1 MSSVVNGSAD
11 LNREHGRAELVCL
24 QPGTCSERATLHLM
38 GRDLPDASVTYV
50 ATFEDGLEML
60 KSRTS
65 PEMLMFLPHV
75 HHLARAATL
84 DDRLELVPRL
94 AFWLANPPLYLA
106 GRVSERGATRCA
118 CIPDLRSLLIPIGVG
133 DVEFVDAPNTQVAAQ
148 MVANGDSNLC
158 ITNDA
163 GVERYGL
170 RCISQLKKM
179 DVYWIPV
186 RKSGG
191 V

>member
-1 MSSVVNGSAD
+1 MSSVVNRSID
-11 LNREHGRAELVCL
+11 SDRERAELICL
-24 QPGTCSERATLHLM
+24 QPGTCSERATLQLIE
-38 GRDLPDASVTYV
+38 RDRPHASITHV

-60 KSRTS
+60 KSGAC
-65 PEMLMFLPHV
+65 PQMLMLLPHV

-84 DDRLELVPRL
+84 DDRLELVPRH

-106 GRVSERGATRCA
+106 GRVSGASRCA
-118 CIPDLRSLLIPIGVG
+118 CIPDLRPLLLPTGVRG
-133 DVEFVDAPNTQVAAQ
+133 VEFVDAPNTQVAAQ
-148 MVANGDSNLC
+148 MVASGDSDLC
-158 ITNDA
+158 ITNEA
-163 GVERYGL
+163 GVERFGL
-170 RCISQLKKM
+170 PCISQLKKM